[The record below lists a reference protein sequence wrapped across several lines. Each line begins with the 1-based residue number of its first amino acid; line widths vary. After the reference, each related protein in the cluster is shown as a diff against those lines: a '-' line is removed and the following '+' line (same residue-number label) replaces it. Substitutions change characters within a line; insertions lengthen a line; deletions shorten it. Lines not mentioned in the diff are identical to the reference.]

1 MTKNSYSEQS
11 TPLNRYQLW
20 VITCLVIGICLP
32 LLDATII
39 GVAIPSLTVSLS
51 ASVAQ
56 LQWVSTLYTL
66 SATVTVTICA
76 WATRRRA

>member
-11 TPLNRYQLW
+11 TPLNRYQRW

-39 GVAIPSLTVSLS
+39 GVADHK
-51 ASVAQ
+51 
-56 LQWVSTLYTL
+56 
-66 SATVTVTICA
+66 
-76 WATRRRA
+76 